1 MGGSAA
7 RAQTAAPPPNLARLV
22 AHRETETEA
31 ERNQYMYRQ
40 SVTLDELDAT
50 ARPVGST
57 GRCAT

>member
-40 SVTLDELDAT
+40 SVTLDEFDSHGA
-50 ARPVGST
+50 ARGST